1 MRNILRERS
10 SQKSLDRIGQ
20 IQYNERSKRMGLNP
34 FEQCDNRESG
44 MKTILCI
51 GDSNTFGY
59 DPRSFFGSQ
68 YPPDVRWTG
77 LLKKS
82 GWRVCD
88 CGQNGMSV
96 PGEYA
101 FPMMEQLIRSMLP
114 VDLVTVMLGS
124 NDLLQGAT
132 AEETAERMSRFLP
145 CAADAARN
153 AGILLL
159 SPPVMRRG
167 DWVQSENLIRES
179 ARLAERYRKVAEDTG
194 TFFADTE
201 AWGVELSFDGV
212 HFSPAGHAAFARH
225 LSAQITALC
234 GRPIPS

>member
-1 MRNILRERS
+1 MKDRNDDFKTLEQYCFRELR
-10 SQKSLDRIGQ
+10 L
-20 IQYNERSKRMGLNP
+20 
-34 FEQCDNRESG
+34 SG
-44 MKTILCI
+44 R
-51 GDSNTFGY
+51 D
-59 DPRSFFGSQ
+59 
-68 YPPDVRWTG
+68 
-77 LLKKS
+77 
-82 GWRVCD
+82 
-88 CGQNGMSV
+88 
-96 PGEYA
+96 
-101 FPMMEQLIRSMLP
+101 
-114 VDLVTVMLGS
+114 
-124 NDLLQGAT
+124 
-132 AEETAERMSRFLP
+132 AE
-145 CAADAARN
+145 
-153 AGILLL
+153 ILLL